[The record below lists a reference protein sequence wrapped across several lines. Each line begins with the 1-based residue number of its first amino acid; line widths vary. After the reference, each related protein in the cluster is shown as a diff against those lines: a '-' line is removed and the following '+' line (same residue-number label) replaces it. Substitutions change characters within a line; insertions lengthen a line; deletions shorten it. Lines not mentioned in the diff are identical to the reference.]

1 MAFDINV
8 LKDDFKYI
16 AKKLGFTLDYFIFS
30 DSIEQEE
37 YLEATFKDKNIS
49 FAVRVEN
56 PDIISAGEI
65 EFVSDEFAFVTSDDC
80 FEILSKEFQKA
91 DKFIKYL
98 SKEFNL
104 EDYRLEFEE

>member
-1 MAFDINV
+1 MAFDINA
-8 LKDDFKYI
+8 LKEDFKYI
-16 AKKLGFTLDYFIFS
+16 AKKAGFILDYFNFD
-30 DSIEQEE
+30 DSSEQEE
-37 YLEATFKDKNIS
+37 YIEATLKDKNIS

-65 EFVSDEFAFVTSDDC
+65 EFVSDEFAFVISDDC

-104 EDYRLEFEE
+104 EDYRLEFDE